1 MNHAPIIL
9 FVYNRP
15 EHTKKVVESLLQN
28 TLSKESELYIYADAA
43 KDEAALDGVNLV
55 RDYLFTVSGFKRIH
69 IRLRETN
76 LGVDEN
82 IISGVTDVL
91 NMHDKTIVLEDDL
104 VTSPWFLQYMNDAL
118 NFYQDREEVA
128 SIHAYTYPIQQ
139 KLKEVFFLKGADCW
153 GWATWKSKW
162 GLFERDGTKLLNRI
176 IEQKLESEFN
186 FDNTYPYV
194 QALRDQ
200 AEGRTKCWDIRWY
213 ASAFLEKKLTLYPG
227 QSMVHNIGHDAS
239 GSHCGDTRHF
249 DVALAQS
256 PLNIVTDVL
265 LDADAYHA
273 FADFL
278 KTLPPYTNH
287 RQKNWLSRSFK
298 SLKSRV
304 IKSK

>member
-9 FVYNRP
+9 FVHNRP
-15 EHTKKVVESLLQN
+15 EHTKKVIESLHQN
-28 TLSKESELYIYADAA
+28 TLSKETELYIYADAA
-43 KDEAALDGVNLV
+43 KDEAALTGVDLV
-55 RDYLFTVSGFKRIH
+55 RDYLPTISGFKSVH
-69 IRLRETN
+69 ICLRETN

-91 NMHDKTIVLEDDL
+91 NTRGKAIVLEDDL

-128 SIHAYTYPIQQ
+128 SIHAYTYPIPQ

-153 GWATWKSKW
+153 GWATWKNRWS
-162 GLFERDGTKLLNRI
+162 LFERDGTKLLSRI
-176 IEQKLESEFN
+176 VEQKLESEFN

-227 QSMVHNIGHDAS
+227 QSLVHNIGHDAS

-249 DVALAQS
+249 DVLLSQS
-256 PLNIVTDVL
+256 SLNIVTDVL
-265 LDADAYHA
+265 PDAEAYHA

-278 KTLPPYTNH
+278 RTLPSHANLLP
-287 RQKNWLSRSFK
+287 KSWLSRSFK
-298 SLKSRV
+298 SLKSLIR
-304 IKSK
+304 KT